1 MHQKTHARVSARS
14 DRGGAARPRTRGA
27 ARNWVTPVAAALAVA
42 ALALSGC
49 AQASTTPAANDSAA
63 QTEETETVARPA
75 APEGELPTEF
85 QAQLQEALERTMA
98 EDNVPGAAAGVWIPE
113 EGSWTAAAGLADIE
127 EQIAV
132 TTDMSWPIRSITKSY
147 TVTLLLQLVAD
158 GTLNLD
164 DTISEY
170 VDGVTNGDRI
180 TLLQLANMSSGVAEY
195 ANEAF
200 FAEFMKDPTHVYS
213 LEELN
218 AAALGEPEQ
227 FAPGTEYVYT
237 NTNTNLLGAVI
248 EAATGQEYAD
258 VLAER
263 ILKPLGQSGTHY
275 ILDVE
280 EWTEPHAVGYQ
291 PDPETQHMS
300 DSSQHTSILGAAG
313 ALVSTLDDGRVW
325 ATTLGSGAL
334 ITPKLQE
341 QRQAGHPIERPPYD
355 LYAVGMGETGGWVGH
370 NGEGLGF
377 TAATFYRP
385 ETGASIVVYMN
396 ASNIPDRSHP
406 ADQAFRALAA
416 VLADSGL

>member
-1 MHQKTHARVSARS
+1 MHQTMHARSNKRS
-14 DRGGAARPRTRGA
+14 DRAGSARARTRGA
-27 ARNWVTPVAAALAVA
+27 ATAVTAALAVA

-49 AQASTTPAANDSAA
+49 APAPQAASDGAP
-63 QTEETETVARPA
+63 QTEEGTTVTRPA
-75 APEGELPTEF
+75 APEGKLPTEL
-85 QAQLQEALERTMA
+85 QTQLQEALEQTMA
-98 EDNVPGAAAGVWIPE
+98 EYDVPGAAAGVWIPG
-113 EGSWTAAAGLADIE
+113 EGSWTAATGLADVE

-164 DTISEY
+164 DTVSEY

-200 FAEFMKDPTHVYS
+200 FADFMKDPTHIYS

-218 AAALGEPEQ
+218 AAALGQPEQ

-248 EAATGQEYAD
+248 EAATGEEFAD

-263 ILKPLGQSGTHY
+263 ILEPLGQTGTRY

-280 EWTEPHAVGYQ
+280 KWTDPHAVGYQ
-291 PDPETQHMS
+291 PDPETQEMS
-300 DSSQHTSILGAAG
+300 DSSQNPSILGAAG

-334 ITPKLQE
+334 ITPELQE
-341 QRQAGHPIERPPYD
+341 QREVGHPIERPPYD
-355 LYAVGMGETGGWVGH
+355 LYAVGMGETGDWLGH

-377 TAATFYRP
+377 TAATFYQP
-385 ETGASIVVYMN
+385 ESGASIVVYMN